1 MIFSESVRML
11 VPMRSKRHLKRPL
24 SNIIPINNEEIKRSF
39 KMPMRPIKSLVMQ
52 RKSNN
57 MMPIEKDDFLDD
69 LVDKVVEVLVD
80 LDEDNEVISISEI
93 LILAI

>member
-1 MIFSESVRML
+1 
-11 VPMRSKRHLKRPL
+11 
-24 SNIIPINNEEIKRSF
+24 
-39 KMPMRPIKSLVMQ
+39 MPMRPIKSLVMQ